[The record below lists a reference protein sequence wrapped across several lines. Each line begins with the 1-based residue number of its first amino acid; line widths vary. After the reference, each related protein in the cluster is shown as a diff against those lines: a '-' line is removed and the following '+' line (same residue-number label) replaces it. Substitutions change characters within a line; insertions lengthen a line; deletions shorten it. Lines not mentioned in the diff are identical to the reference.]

1 MNRSGF
7 KRTLSLLLTLAM
19 LCGMV
24 AVMGAFPAAAAAEV
38 EKFKANFSELPTG
51 TVSLTDTET
60 VNWLTSKFAF
70 MYFQEGRWFERP
82 NVNGYVVDADG
93 NNLTARADKVVT
105 YIPDVVNKG
114 AGASY
119 QWVDGTGYNGSA
131 GNHGYGFSYW
141 TVSGAAGSTYSKWL
155 SCTGFTYN
163 GGLNRKANTMWVKS
177 ADGDLA
183 KLKNFTLDMDF
194 MPTDETTNRIG
205 STIGNNTYGMG
216 NAPYRDTLSL
226 FFRADVA
233 GNVYDANMQ
242 MLVLEPSGKF
252 YAGQGMYLNKAD
264 LLNGTMPALDRSTAY
279 HLTLTVVGNQMKA
292 TVYNGSK
299 KIWSTTCDMAVD
311 GAGYIGIGGSCA
323 GARYGSIEITR
334 LNDEGDP
341 VDFGDETDGYG
352 FGADFDFLT
361 HRTDDEYGKN
371 NVGDTYGSQYYYN
384 GKAGVYYK
392 NNGKDAKWLEYVGKG
407 NITAAFDDTWYVAKG
422 TTVRAYL
429 EDRFSFYFNQEGGQL
444 AMETPYQTS
453 EELKAETYAPAVN
466 GGACAQ
472 WKLTQNGYLMATY
485 VWAGGEMLR
494 KTLTIAPKTA
504 SGDFSAKNFVTEF
517 DYKIGDTSKTE
528 SGVLLTFRSAEAG
541 RVING
546 GNNNSF
552 ADKVTLVF
560 HAKGIGIYD
569 NERTAYTYKYSANY
583 KVGLLNADGNPTEQF
598 TLFDGNATVSEA
610 HVYAK
615 AVGNQLWLTVTDLT
629 TGTVVA
635 EKQVALDRAEAGYLY
650 YTTCNYDSG
659 LANIR
664 VDRLDEEGNAV
675 GFEAPESFTLATA
688 AADGDITSGSETETY
703 LKGKVDSYYDN
714 DGTLSSA
721 PFVSTDGV
729 GTFSY
734 VYDKKFQGQIPSAH
748 RSAETHLKA
757 VATMVPKTDNG
768 KAAVMKNFE
777 MSFTTRW
784 AEGAWNGYPNASVVI
799 GGRQQTAGK
808 FTTAAGQVESKQG
821 VIVISSTGITIAGGS
836 DLTDDIYTSADAE
849 TFASALSPSG
859 DWNSYKVKVRVVGSK
874 VTVTIGDKTYSGIW
888 NYSTAGYLAM
898 GISGRS
904 MQLGDITVT
913 RLDDNGNAADWNEA
927 AEEVIP
933 TGWSFTAKGLTSYRA
948 ATTVAQRTEYL
959 NAFDSA
965 FDVYYN
971 DYNDGAYDY
980 RHNASVVG
988 NTVGYN
994 YGWLTGEWMELN
1006 LTPTGYGD
1014 DDMQRPQTEMRQ
1026 IGTLVPKDSDGEP
1039 LYLKNFELRGRIL
1052 NHLNSVKSTYGA
1064 AVVGFRM
1071 DAPGKYL
1078 NEDGTAAQASYML
1091 FTTDGAKVYENGSLI
1106 HEKAFASTYMDSQCT
1121 FTIRVVG
1128 NKLTYTYA
1136 AAGKETISD
1145 TVTLSTDCKGYL
1157 GYGQTTRRH
1166 IYSVVGSNMYINAL
1180 DANGNA
1186 TPIKEPAK
1194 PYGNGDLQIAE
1205 NTSGENVV
1213 TTVTVTPD
1221 EGFELKAGSLIAVDE
1236 DGNRYVPMRVGFRN
1250 GGDASQYTVTAPT
1263 SVTFKA
1269 EFIKPTTANPNLG
1282 NVGVSVNTTKYGVR
1296 FVSRLNRT
1304 VTDGVEYITLDGKKV
1319 AVKDYGMLIAAE
1331 SVIGNGVLLTDEL
1344 AAENSRVKKLSVVER
1359 QIYFDYCDDYVDM
1372 SACITNIDKVEGG
1385 LSMKL
1390 VARAYAVTT
1399 DNKTLYADMVNS
1411 TYERVS
1417 GMKSVSFAA
1426 LTAAG
1431 QVLATGRAGQVGSE
1445 FQMDWVNSG
1454 FEISGDLVDS
1464 LRVKMTSNRVDSL
1477 LNVQVDGGEATIVHV
1492 PQGTSTVTLAGGLT
1506 GGEHTVRVIG
1516 GTSLRFGTLSATEL
1530 QYNGTLNEVKR
1541 DGTQLRLEVL
1551 GDSISCGWG
1560 LDMPKGQ
1567 TYTTT
1572 EQVAGSN
1579 SYYSYAG
1586 VAAREL
1592 GADLSVVAQCSQTIS
1607 EVNGYWKKLNKRS
1620 GAAAWDFASHQQDV
1634 VVVNL
1639 GTNDEWRSGYQD
1651 AAKALTDAK
1660 ALLADVRA
1668 AYPEAYIIWAY
1679 NMMEAKAE
1687 FAASYLAA
1695 VQSMNDGGDNKV
1707 FALRFDS
1714 DKTYYEGHPSRASH
1728 EKNGKELAAFIRANC
1743 TELFGHTTHTETIG
1757 ALTAA
1762 SKVIFNGRTTASGTA
1777 RTMDLGSTGI
1787 TISGYLYG
1795 KLSMNINF
1803 GNTSYNSF
1811 VLNVMV
1817 DNDADNAKQ
1826 IWVGAGNTNVT
1837 LLEGLGRG
1845 HHRVEIT
1852 RGAGNCGT
1860 LTMKDITYTGTLET
1874 PTVNPLQIEFLGDSI
1889 TASDGMMN
1897 GCYGAPSMNTFIGYA
1912 AKTARAIG
1920 ANVNNVAVSGWKTA
1934 QVRDKFNNW
1943 TGDDVQKQIVV
1954 INLGTNDFGWSTSAA
1969 ASTQAGLKDT
1979 CLGLIGDVRAK
1990 YGADT
1995 YIIWAY
2001 GMMFDKDKDFPAAVV
2016 EEYRTTNNDERVLW
2030 CDLSSAKNNAGYGQH
2045 PNVAGNAAAAQVLT
2059 GFIQTN
2065 CADVLS

>member
-1 MNRSGF
+1 MNKSGF
-7 KRTLSLLLTLAM
+7 KRVLSVLLTLAM
-19 LCGMV
+19 LCGMT

-38 EKFKANFSELPTG
+38 EKFKANFSELPVG

-60 VNWLTSKFAF
+60 VSWLTSKFAF

-155 SCTGFTYN
+155 SCTSFTYN

-194 MPTDETTNRIG
+194 MPTDETTNKIG

-252 YAGQGMYLNKAD
+252 YAGQGMYLNKHD

-384 GKAGVYYK
+384 GKTGVYYK

-422 TTVRAYL
+422 TSVKDYL
-429 EDRFSFYFNQEGGQL
+429 ANKFSFYFNREGSQYT
-444 AMETPYQTS
+444 METPYQTS
-453 EELKAETYAPAVN
+453 EEIAPESYIHAVN
-466 GGACAQ
+466 NKACAQ

-517 DYKIGDTSKTE
+517 DYKIGDTAKTE

-552 ADKVTLVF
+552 ANKVTLVF
-560 HAKGIGIYD
+560 HANGIGIYD
-569 NERTAYTYKYSANY
+569 NVKTAYTYKYSANY
-583 KVGLLNADGNPTEQF
+583 KGGLLDADGNPTEQF
-598 TLFDGNATVSEA
+598 ALWNDGATVSEA

-615 AVGNQLWLTVTDLT
+615 AVGNQLKLKVTDLT
-629 TGTVVA
+629 TGAVVA
-635 EKQVALDRAEAGYLY
+635 EKQVTLDRTDAGYLY
-650 YTTCNYDSG
+650 YTTCNFDSG
-659 LANIR
+659 IANIR
-664 VDRLDEEGNAV
+664 VDRLNEDGDAA
-675 GFEAPESFTLATA
+675 GFAAPTDFTLATT
-688 AADGDITSGSETETY
+688 AADGDITAGSETETY
-703 LKGKVDSYYDN
+703 LKSKVDSYYDN

-721 PFVSTDGV
+721 PFVSTSGV

-748 RSAETHLKA
+748 RSTETHLKA

-784 AEGAWNGYPNASVVI
+784 AEGAWNGYPNASIVI

-808 FTTAAGQVESKQG
+808 FTTAAGQVENKQG
-821 VIVISSTGITIAGGS
+821 VVVISSTGITIAGGS
-836 DLTDDIYTSADAE
+836 DLTDDVYTSADAE

-859 DWNSYKVKVRVVGSK
+859 YWNHYKVKVRVVGSK
-874 VTVTIGDKTYSGIW
+874 VTVTIGDNTYNGIW
-888 NYSTAGYLAM
+888 NYSEAGYLAV
-898 GISGRS
+898 GVSTRS

-913 RLDDNGNAADWNEA
+913 RLDDNGNAIDWNEET
-927 AEEVIP
+927 EEVIP

-948 ATTVAQRTEYL
+948 ATTVAQRTEFL
-959 NAFDSA
+959 NKFDGA

-971 DYNDGAYDY
+971 DYNDGTYDY

-1014 DDMQRPQTEMRQ
+1014 DDMERPQTEMRQ
-1026 IGTLVPKDSDGEP
+1026 IGTLVPKDSDGEA

-1078 NEDGTAAQASYML
+1078 NSDGSAAQASYML
-1091 FTTDGAKVYENGSLI
+1091 FTTDGAKVYENGNLI

-1166 IYSVVGSNMYINAL
+1166 IYSVIGSNMYINAL

-1194 PYGNGDLQIAE
+1194 PYGNGDVQIE
-1205 NTSGENVV
+1205 ETTDGENVT

-1236 DGNRYVPMRVGFRN
+1236 DGNRYIPMRVGFRN
-1250 GGDASQYTVTAPT
+1250 GGNASQYTVTAPT
-1263 SVTFKA
+1263 SVTFKM
-1269 EFIKPTTANPNLG
+1269 EFVKPTVANPNIG
-1282 NVGVSVNTTKYGVR
+1282 NVGVSVNTAKYGLR

-1304 VTDGVEYITLDGKKV
+1304 VTDGVEYITLDGMKV

-1331 SVIGNGVLLTDEL
+1331 SAVGNGVLLTKEL
-1344 AAENSRVKKLSVVER
+1344 ADENSYVKKLSVRDNQV
-1359 QIYFDYCDDYVDM
+1359 YFDICDDYIDM
-1372 SACITNIDKVEGG
+1372 STCITNIDKVEGG
-1385 LSMKL
+1385 LTMKL
-1390 VARAYAVTT
+1390 VARAYVITA
-1399 DNKTLYADMVNS
+1399 DDKTLYADMASS

-1426 LTAAG
+1426 LTAAN

-1454 FEISGDLVDS
+1454 FEISGDLADN
-1464 LRVKMTSNRVDSL
+1464 LRVKMTSSRVDSL
-1477 LNVQVDGGEATIVHV
+1477 LNVQVDDGAVQIIHV
-1492 PQGTSTVTLAGGLT
+1492 PQGTSTVTLASGLAGGA
-1506 GGEHTVRVIG
+1506 HTVRVIG

-1530 QYNGTLNEVKR
+1530 QYNGTLYETKR
-1541 DGTQLRLEVL
+1541 DGTQLRIEVL

-1607 EVNGYWKKLNKRS
+1607 EINSYWKKLNKRS

-1634 VVVNL
+1634 VVINL

-1660 ALLADVRA
+1660 AILSDVRA
-1668 AYPEAYIIWAY
+1668 AYPDAYIIWAY
-1679 NMMEAKAE
+1679 NMMAAKDD

-1695 VQSMNDGGDNKV
+1695 VQSMNDSGDSKV
-1707 FALRFDS
+1707 FALKFDS
-1714 DKTYYEGHPSRASH
+1714 DKTYYEGHPARASH
-1728 EKNGKELAAFIRANC
+1728 EKNGKELAAFIKANC

-1757 ALTAA
+1757 ALTDANH
-1762 SKVIFNGRTTASGTA
+1762 VIFNGRTTASGTA
-1777 RTMDLGSTGI
+1777 RTMDYGSTGI

-1803 GNTSYNSF
+1803 GNTSYDSF

-1817 DNDADNAKQ
+1817 DDDADNAKQ
-1826 IWVGAGNTNVT
+1826 VWVHAGNTNVT

-1860 LTMKDITYTGTLET
+1860 LTMKDITYTGTLAT
-1874 PTVNPLQIEFLGDSI
+1874 PTVNPLQIEFIGDSI
-1889 TASDGMMN
+1889 TASDGMLIKA
-1897 GCYGAPSMNTFIGYA
+1897 YGAPSMNTFLGYA

-1920 ANVNNVAVSGWKTA
+1920 ANVNNVAVSGAKTA
-1934 QVRDKFNNW
+1934 AMRDRFNNW
-1943 TGDDVQKQIVV
+1943 TGENVQKQIVV
-1954 INLGTNDFGWSTSAA
+1954 INLGTNDFGWSSSAT
-1969 ASTQAGLKDT
+1969 ASTQDGLKDT
-1979 CLGLIGDVRAK
+1979 CLGLIADVRAK

-2045 PNVAGNAAAAQVLT
+2045 PDVAGNTAAAQVLT
-2059 GFIQTN
+2059 TFIKTN